1 MLHHGAA
8 FANPG
13 LNCIHETVIAA
24 EYRVG
29 MAAWRLD
36 QSINT
41 TRAIRGMGRW
51 DMKEYKLLSWPDL
64 PSEFRRTGYRRLLSE
79 LSQRHVGES
88 TLMRRDGL
96 RPAEVRALLQF
107 LSQRD
112 LLDVREAAPAV
123 RGWMLP
129 AWWRRLRA
137 SA

>member
-1 MLHHGAA
+1 
-8 FANPG
+8 
-13 LNCIHETVIAA
+13 
-24 EYRVG
+24 
-29 MAAWRLD
+29 
-36 QSINT
+36 
-41 TRAIRGMGRW
+41 
-51 DMKEYKLLSWPDL
+51 MKEYKLLSWPDL

-112 LLDVREAAPAV
+112 LLDVREAAPAA

>member
-1 MLHHGAA
+1 MLNKGTA
-8 FANPG
+8 FAN
-13 LNCIHETVIAA
+13 LVFDCIHETVIAA

-29 MAAWRLD
+29 MAARRVD

-51 DMKEYKLLSWPDL
+51 DMKEYRLHSWPDL

-79 LSQRHVGES
+79 LSQRHIGES
-88 TLMRRDGL
+88 ALMRRHGL
-96 RPAEVRALLQF
+96 RPGEVRALLQF

-112 LLDVREAAPAV
+112 LLDVREAAPAA
-123 RGWMLP
+123 RFSILP

-137 SA
+137 SV